1 MRAAN
6 LQARSPE
13 PESQEPDTQQQT
25 HIPAADPTTSC
36 VLVKREPQP
45 SAQTDR
51 QFPVNLGASTSSA
64 APDLV
69 NLQATVSLTRIS
81 LQESEYPFYSF
92 NISQSLL
99 PIATSTTNPV
109 IDSTVYSRS

>member
-1 MRAAN
+1 MTVAN
-6 LQARSPE
+6 PQAQSPE
-13 PESQEPDTQQQT
+13 PESQEPDNQQQT
-25 HIPAADPTTSC
+25 LIPAADTTTSC
-36 VLVKREPQP
+36 VLVKREP

-99 PIATSTTNPV
+99 PIAISTTNPV
-109 IDSTVYSRS
+109 IDSTVYSTS